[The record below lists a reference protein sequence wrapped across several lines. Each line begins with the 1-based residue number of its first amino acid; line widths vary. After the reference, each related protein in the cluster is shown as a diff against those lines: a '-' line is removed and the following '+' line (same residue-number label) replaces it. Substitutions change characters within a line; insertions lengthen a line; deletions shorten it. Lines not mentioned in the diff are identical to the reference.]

1 MLFAATIH
9 YRGYVGN
16 LVHIELV
23 DIAVHF
29 VGAHHRLE
37 YRFAMIIFVN
47 CEDELTFQSFVHGRC
62 RTEDCQLPTTKPTEK
77 SSHSEML
84 LSRFELGEH

>member
-1 MLFAATIH
+1 MFAATIH
-9 YRGYVGN
+9 YGGYVGKF
-16 LVHIELV
+16 LHLELI

-37 YRFAMIIFVN
+37 YRFAMVIFVN

-62 RTEDCQLPTTKPTEK
+62 RTENRQLPTTKPTEK

-84 LSRFELGEH
+84 FSRSKLGED